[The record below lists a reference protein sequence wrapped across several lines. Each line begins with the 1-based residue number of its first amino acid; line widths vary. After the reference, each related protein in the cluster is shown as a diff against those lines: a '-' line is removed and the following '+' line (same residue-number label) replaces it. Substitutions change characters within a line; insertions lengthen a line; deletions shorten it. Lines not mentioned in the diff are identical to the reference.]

1 MKNKVF
7 KIFPDGKILTV
18 HDDSLP
24 DMGLGDMSI
33 ERASHVL
40 FDEVSQTWDVVI
52 DNVVVLD
59 GFIKRGDA
67 IEAEVKYLNNQ
78 LAGDS

>member
-1 MKNKVF
+1 MK
-7 KIFPDGKILTV
+7 
-18 HDDSLP
+18 
-24 DMGLGDMSI
+24 
-33 ERASHVL
+33 